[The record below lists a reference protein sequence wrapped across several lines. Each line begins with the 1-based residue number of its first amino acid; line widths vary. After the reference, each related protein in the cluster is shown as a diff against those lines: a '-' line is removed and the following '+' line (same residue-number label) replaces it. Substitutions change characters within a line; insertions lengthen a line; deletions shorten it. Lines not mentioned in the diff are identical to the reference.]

1 MPQKTNLNIS
11 PYYDDFNKDNNFYRV
26 LFNPGKPVQAREL
39 TTLQSILQDQIE
51 SFGSH
56 MFKEGSMVIP
66 GNIQYDPEYFSVK
79 LDSIHLGTAVS
90 VYVESLKGKILTGA
104 SSGIKVLV
112 DNYSLPNDSTG
123 ITDLTFFIKYLDSG
137 NNNTVSFLEDGE
149 DLLVDEGFV
158 YGNTPINSG
167 DSVATLIQT
176 DATATGSAV
185 SIANG
190 TFFIRG
196 CFVNVSADK
205 IVLDPYTNSP
215 SYRVGLFVQEE
226 LVSADSDSSLND
238 NARGFSNFA
247 APGADRLKISTS
259 LTKKGLTDFNDK
271 NFIEL
276 IRLDDGAIKK
286 LQNETQYSL
295 IRDYFA
301 KRTFEES
308 GNYSLKN
315 FKLEAF
321 ESLNDG
327 ISNEGIF
334 TDDELTDQG
343 KTPSDDLIAL
353 KVSPGKAYVRGYDIE
368 RPVTT
373 VLDIKKPRDTKTI
386 ENSSVPF
393 RLGTLIQ
400 VNRVAGTP
408 KIGLDGSAQITLFD
422 QRKGSTNNATAGTG
436 RAIGHARVYAFENH
450 DISGGSADTK
460 FDLYLFD
467 IQTKTFL
474 TVNKA
479 LSNAELPATSLVEGL
494 KSGATGLAHIAGGGN
509 TEIEIMGTSGSFIRG
524 EEIRTVGKYDDSQTR
539 TIVSVKENTIRDVK
553 SVFQDATALGLQTDF
568 SADVVLKQSPIR
580 ELGPGDEVNVSGS
593 NVLTCAG
600 KTFSSLKVKDII
612 IYNVPQDA
620 APRFNRI
627 AGISTDLKE
636 VTLQGETSVT
646 GVCVGTVGVSTF
658 ITGLRVGNP
667 AIQNEDTGL
676 YAELQEKNVSDVDL
690 SNSEL
695 TIKAQITGRTTDGVG
710 TLTFSTS
717 DLATQVGISSA
728 LFETFDNDRYS
739 VHLSNGNIE
748 SLSSEQFTLSNN
760 ASTVT
765 FTGLTPN
772 QSNIVVNTTVKKVS
786 ISTKQKTFDRSH
798 VVNVDKCISGISTVN
813 GLTQNSFFGLRVE
826 DTVISLNTPDVVD
839 IVGIYESVTNADPV
853 LDRLV
858 FVSGLS
864 LNTASILGEKVVG
877 SQSGAIA
884 QITSRVSATVIEIA
898 YLTSQRFTVGEL
910 VTFKESNIVSNLQSV
925 TTGSYL
931 NITTNYTL
939 DKGQR
944 DGFYDYSRIIRKN
957 NVNVPNRR
965 LKIVLNRYTIPSND
979 KGDVFTVGSY
989 DEARF
994 GKDIPILEGGIRATD
1009 TLDFRPR
1016 VADFSATT
1024 SSPFDFESRNFSTA
1038 GTNPT
1043 LVPSPNESSTL
1054 GISHYLPRTD
1064 KIILDPS
1071 ANIDQRYTSGEF
1083 VVVEGVSSENPLA
1096 PNDIELGMTVA
1107 TLELPAYLY
1116 DPKDA
1121 IITIIDNRRY
1131 TMRDI
1136 GKIEDRVENLEIVTS
1151 LSLLELDTKTL
1162 QIQDADGLSRFKSG
1176 FFVDDFKNN
1185 SLLDISNPDCKVDID
1200 LENQNLIVPTDFY
1213 SLKPELALDPS
1224 IDSTTADFSSNLT
1237 LLDSGVRKTGDILT
1251 LDYEEV
1257 TLLDQPLASRIENVN
1272 PFSVITFRGNMTINP
1287 SADIWTRNIILD
1299 NGNRSVFGDT
1309 EGTFAAQVLVSSEPD
1324 THIRS
1329 RNIEFDAGTL
1339 KPNTQYY
1346 AFFDSASGIDII
1358 PKLIEIE
1365 MESGSFQIGERVF
1378 AVIQTNTSGD
1388 FGPEIIGRFRICQ
1401 PNHKSGPFSDP
1412 SLTYTADPYNP
1423 SVTIPSAYSA
1433 SSTILNVDTAS
1444 LAEEAQGRF
1453 FGRIDP
1459 LAVFIGETSGAIAV
1473 ISRNV
1478 SSIRL
1483 ITDRVGSV
1491 RGSFFIRDPLTTP
1504 LPPLRFTNGQK
1515 TFKLTS
1521 SSSNL
1526 PSQEN
1531 SPAVSSVTSTYI
1543 TAGTVDTLSQTV
1555 IGIRELPPPP
1565 APQIINIFQTVEI
1578 DNGDPLA
1585 QSFTVDET
1593 GAFLTSVDI
1602 FMKKKDVKENLIV
1615 QIRTMEL
1622 GTPTLLQ
1629 VQNFASVTLDPS
1641 QINISDDASAA
1652 TNVKFPSPIFLEGG
1666 TQYCVVLLAPTT
1678 NNYEAWI
1685 ARMGDTT
1692 IDTQALPDSESVVI
1706 SQQYIGGSLFKSQN
1720 GSIWTPSQFEDLKI
1734 KINKAKFTTKNATA
1748 FFYNPL
1754 IDYESEQ
1761 APTLTSNGIKS
1772 LPRKLKVVTDNMTS
1786 SGMTDLL
1793 VSGRKVSDST
1803 SAGAVNGLIES
1814 TGGPISSLAIAN
1826 AGIGYSNG
1834 NFSQVPVFAITGNGS
1849 GATVQVDIQN
1859 NVVNSISIQNQGNGY
1874 APGDVVGLTTSNMVK
1889 GGESQITVNT
1899 TTGTDTLYLTNVQG
1913 EEFTAGQ
1920 DLVIYND
1927 AGTAVAYAN
1936 TDIVSST
1943 PISDLFVGNVLEVTH
1958 YNHGMSAD
1966 NNIVQISN
1974 VEPTTRPVKIE
1985 SAISLQDSTII
1996 VGSANTS
2003 EFATFEGITTSTGYV
2018 KVNNEIIFYNTIT
2031 NVGLGISERGVD
2043 SSLISSHPVN
2053 SLVRKYEFNGLSLT
2067 GINTT
2072 HTMPSTNLLQ
2082 SKKDIDKYYLEIP
2095 RGTGRPNLQDRSSG
2109 DSMAAFT
2116 DERSGGGDKINAS
2129 KNIQYNAVY
2138 PVFNTLQPGQTNI
2151 TTQLRSVSGTSAG
2164 SFDSTLNAFTEISFL
2179 DQGYEDVELNKVNP
2193 LTTTRLVASSQNENE
2208 YLTSLPKSRS
2218 STLSM
2223 NLSTEDEN
2231 LSPAIDTMNGTVI
2244 YVRNRLN
2251 KPVVDY
2257 TTDDRVHINNNDPH
2271 AAVYISNRVNI
2282 KQPATSIKLLV
2293 SSDRRDSADFRALF
2307 KIFRP
2312 DSEGVTPKFDLFP
2325 GFDNLKD
2332 TDGDGFGDDV
2342 IDSSKNSGR
2351 PDASTPASV
2360 NGEFVEYVFTI
2371 DDLPEFTGFQIKIE
2385 MSGSNEAEA
2394 PKFKDLRVIAL
2405 A

>member
-66 GNIQYDPEYFSVK
+66 GNINYDPEYFSVK

-137 NNNTVSFLEDGE
+137 SNNTVSFLEDGE

-167 DSVATLIQT
+167 DSVATLIET
-176 DATATGSAV
+176 NATATGSAV

-190 TFFIRG
+190 TFFVRG

-247 APGADRLKISTS
+247 APGADRLKISTT

-286 LQNETQYSL
+286 LQNTTQYSL

-315 FKLEAF
+315 FQLEAF

-327 ISNEGIF
+327 VSNEGIF

-343 KTPSDDLIAL
+343 KTPSDDLLAL

-373 VLDIKKPRDTKTI
+373 VLDVKKSRDKKTI

-393 RLGTLIQ
+393 RLGNLFQ
-400 VNRVAGTP
+400 VNRAAGTP
-408 KIGLDGSAQITLFD
+408 LISLDTNASIQLFD
-422 QRKGSTNNATAGTG
+422 SRKGSTNNATGGTG
-436 RAIGHARVYAFENH
+436 DQIGHARVYAFENH
-450 DISGGSADTK
+450 DVSGGSADTK

-467 IQTKTFL
+467 IQTFTKI
-474 TVNKA
+474 TVNKTVT
-479 LSNAELPATSLVEGL
+479 NAQLPDTSFVEGL
-494 KSGATGLAHIAGGGN
+494 ASGASGFAVNQGGN
-509 TEIEIMGTSGSFIRG
+509 STTITLNDTSGTFIRG
-524 EEIRTVGKYDDSQTR
+524 EEIRINGNAGGATR
-539 TIVSVKENTIRDVK
+539 TITAVQEFSIRDIKSVYQNTIP
-553 SVFQDATALGLQTDF
+553 LGLQGDF
-568 SADVVLKQSPIR
+568 SADLVLNETSID
-580 ELGPGDEVNVSGS
+580 ELGPGDEVNISGS
-593 NVLTCAG
+593 NVMTCAG
-600 KTFSSLKVKDII
+600 KAFSSLKVGDVII
-612 IYNVPQDA
+612 VNRLTDA
-620 APRFNRI
+620 DPRFNRI
-627 AGISTDLKE
+627 SSISTDKKS
-636 VTLQGETSVT
+636 VTLSATTNVS
-646 GVCVGTVGVSTF
+646 GVCVGTVLASTTATGVKLG
-658 ITGLRVGNP
+658 IPAIKNENTGLF
-667 AIQNEDTGL
+667 AQ
-676 YAELQEKNVSDVDL
+676 LQEKNVSDVDL
-690 SNSEL
+690 SGSEL
-695 TIKAQITGRTTDGVG
+695 TIKSQITAKTIDAVG

-717 DLATQVGISSA
+717 DLVGISSA

-748 SLSSEQFTLSNN
+748 SISSDQFTLSNN
-760 ASTVT
+760 SSTVT
-765 FTGLTPN
+765 ITGLTPGQN
-772 QSNIVVNTTVKKVS
+772 NNVTVNATVKKVS

-798 VVNVDKCISGISTVN
+798 VVSVDKCISGISTVN
-813 GLTQNSFFGLRVE
+813 GLTQNNSFGLRVDDE
-826 DTVISLNTPDVVD
+826 VISLNTPDVVD
-839 IVGIYESVTNADPV
+839 IVGVYESVTNADPV

-864 LNTASILGEKVVG
+864 LNTASILGEKVKG
-877 SQSGAIA
+877 SQSGAVA
-884 QITSRVSATVIEIA
+884 QITSRISATVVEIA
-898 YLTSQRFTVGEL
+898 YLTGQKFIVGEL
-910 VTFKESNIVSNLQSV
+910 VTFKESNIVSNLQGV

-931 NITTNYTL
+931 NITKNYTL

-944 DGFYDYSRIIRKN
+944 QGFYDFSRLIRKN
-957 NVNVPNRR
+957 NVNIPNRR

-1016 VADFSATT
+1016 VADFSGTT
-1024 SSPFDFESRNFSTA
+1024 SSPFDFQNRDFSSA

-1043 LVPSPNESSTL
+1043 LVPSPNESSII
-1054 GISHYLPRTD
+1054 GVSHYLPRTD
-1064 KIILDPS
+1064 KIVLDPTVD
-1071 ANIDQRYTSGEF
+1071 IDQRYTSGEF
-1083 VVVEGVSSENPLA
+1083 VVVEGVSSENPIP

-1107 TLELPAYLY
+1107 TLELPAYVY
-1116 DPKDA
+1116 DPEDIK
-1121 IITIIDNRRY
+1121 ITVADNRRY

-1136 GKIEDRVENLEIVTS
+1136 GKIEDRVENLEVVTS
-1151 LSLLELDTKTL
+1151 LSLLELDTKTF
-1162 QIQDADGLSRFKSG
+1162 QIQDADGLTRFKSG

-1200 LENQNLIVPTDFY
+1200 LENQNLVTPTDFY
-1213 SLKPELALDPS
+1213 AVKPELALDPS
-1224 IDSTTADFSSNLT
+1224 IDSTTADFSSDLA
-1237 LLDSGVRKTGDILT
+1237 LLDSGVKKTGDLIT
-1251 LDYEEV
+1251 LDYEEA

-1272 PFSVITFRGNMTINP
+1272 PFSVISFNGSMTINP
-1287 SADIWTRNIILD
+1287 SADIWTRNVVLD
-1299 NGNRSVFGDT
+1299 NGDRTVFGDT
-1309 EGTFAAQVLVSSEPD
+1309 SGSFAAQVLVSSEPEK
-1324 THIRS
+1324 HIRS
-1329 RNIEFDAGTL
+1329 RNVEFDASTL
-1339 KPNTQYY
+1339 KPNTRYY
-1346 AFFDSASGIDII
+1346 PFFDSTSGIDII
-1358 PKLIEIE
+1358 PKLIEIS
-1365 MESGSFQIGERVF
+1365 MVSGQFQIGERVF
-1378 AVIQTNTSGD
+1378 AVTQNTTAGD
-1388 FGPEIIGRFRICQ
+1388 FDSEIIGRFRICQ
-1401 PNHKSGPFSDP
+1401 PNHKVGPFSAP
-1412 SLTYTADPYNP
+1412 TLTYTNDPYNP
-1423 SVTIPSAYSA
+1423 AITIPNAYSA
-1433 SSTILNVDTAS
+1433 SSTLLNVDTAS

-1453 FGRIDP
+1453 FGRIDAQTV
-1459 LAVFIGETSGAIAV
+1459 LIGESSSAIADV
-1473 ISRNV
+1473 TN
-1478 SSIRL
+1478 IRL
-1483 ITDRVGSV
+1483 VSDKVGSV
-1491 RGSFFIRDPLTTP
+1491 RGTFFIRNPLTTP
-1504 LPPLRFTNGQK
+1504 VPPLRFTNGTK

-1521 SSSNL
+1521 SETNL
-1526 PSQEN
+1526 DFLEN
-1531 SPAVSSVTSTYI
+1531 SPAVSSVESTYI
-1543 TAGTVDTLSQTV
+1543 TSGVVDTLSQTTV
-1555 IGIRELPPPP
+1555 GIRPLPPPP
-1565 APQIINIFQTVEI
+1565 APVIITRIIRQNVFRRGRRTG
-1578 DNGDPLA
+1578 NDPLA
-1585 QSFTVDET
+1585 QSFVVDET

-1602 FMKKKDVKENLIV
+1602 FMRKKDVKENLTV
-1615 QIRTMEL
+1615 EIRTMEL
-1622 GTPTLLQ
+1622 GTPTLVLVQGFAQ
-1629 VQNFASVTLDPS
+1629 VVLDPS
-1641 QINISDDASAA
+1641 QVNVSEDASVA
-1652 TNVKFPSPIFLEGG
+1652 TNVKFPSPVYLEAGQ
-1666 TQYCVVLLAPTT
+1666 QYCVVLLAPTT

-1706 SQQYIGGSLFKSQN
+1706 AQQYIGGSLFKSQN
-1720 GSIWTPSQFEDLKI
+1720 GSIWTPSQFEDMKI
-1734 KINKAKFTTKNATA
+1734 KLYKAKFTSTNGTA
-1748 FFYNPL
+1748 FFYNPE
-1754 IDYESEQ
+1754 IDYESDQ
-1761 APTLTSNGIKS
+1761 VPTLSSNGIKS

-1814 TGGPISSLAIAN
+1814 TGGPINSVAIAN

-1834 NFSQVPVFAITGNGS
+1834 TFSNVPLFAITGNGS
-1849 GATVQVDIQN
+1849 GAQASVTISS
-1859 NVVNSISIQNQGNGY
+1859 NVVNSVSVTTAGSGY

-1920 DLVIYND
+1920 DLVIYNN

-1936 TDIVSST
+1936 TDIVSSSVL
-1943 PISDLFVGNVLEVTH
+1943 SDLFEGNVLEVSH

-1974 VEPTTRPVKIE
+1974 VEPTTKPVKIE

-2072 HTMPSTNLLQ
+2072 HTMPNVNLLQ
-2082 SKKDIDKYYLEIP
+2082 SKKDIDKYYLQIP
-2095 RGTGRPNLQDRSSG
+2095 RGAGRPNLQNRSSG
-2109 DSMAAFT
+2109 DSMASFT
-2116 DERSGGGDKINAS
+2116 DERSGGGDRINAS

-2164 SFDSTLNAFTEISFL
+2164 SFDSTRNAFTEISFL
-2179 DQGYEDVELNKVNP
+2179 DQGYEDIELNKINP
-2193 LTTTRLVASSQNENE
+2193 LKTTRLVASSQNENQ

-2218 STLSM
+2218 STVSM
-2223 NLSTEDEN
+2223 SLSTEDEN
-2231 LSPAIDTMNGTVI
+2231 LSPAIDTMNGAVL

-2251 KPVVDY
+2251 KPVTDY
-2257 TTDDRVHINNNDPH
+2257 ATDGRVHVNSSDPH
-2271 AAVYISNRVNI
+2271 AAVYISNRVNL
-2282 KQPATSIKLLV
+2282 KQPATSLKLLV

-2312 DSEGVTPKFDLFP
+2312 DSEGVEPKFELFP

-2332 TDGDGFGDDV
+2332 TDGDGFGDEIVDL
-2342 IDSSKNSGR
+2342 SKNSGR
-2351 PDASTPASV
+2351 SDALTPASV
-2360 NGEFVEYVFTI
+2360 DGEFVEYVFTI
-2371 DDLPEFTGFQIKIE
+2371 DDLSEFTGFQIKIQ

>member
-11 PYYDDFNKDNNFYRV
+11 PYYDDFKKDNNFYRV

-66 GNIQYDPEYFSVK
+66 GNIQYDAEYFSIK
-79 LDSIHLGTAVS
+79 LNSIHLGTAVS
-90 VYVESLKGKILTGA
+90 VYVENLKGKILTGA

-137 NNNTVSFLEDGE
+137 NSNTVSFLEDGE

-167 DSVATLIQT
+167 DSVASLIET
-176 DATATGSAV
+176 DACAIGSAV

-190 TFFIRG
+190 TFFVRG

-205 IVLDPYTNSP
+205 IVLDPYTNNP
-215 SYRVGLFVQEE
+215 SYRVGLFIQEE

-247 APGADRLKISTS
+247 APGADRLKISTT

-321 ESLNDG
+321 ESLNDS

-343 KTPSDDLIAL
+343 ATPSDDLLAL

-373 VLDIKKPRDTKTI
+373 VLDINKPRDKKTI

-400 VNRVAGTP
+400 VNRAAGTP
-408 KIGLDGSAQITLFD
+408 KIGLDGSATIDLFD
-422 QRKGSTNNATAGTG
+422 QRKGSTNNATGGTG
-436 RAIGHARVYAFENH
+436 TSIGHARVYAFENH
-450 DISGGSADTK
+450 DRTGGAADIK

-467 IQTKTFL
+467 VQTKTFL
-474 TVNKA
+474 TVNKT
-479 LSNAELPATSLVEGL
+479 LSNTQLPDTAFVEGL
-494 KSGATGLAHIAGGGN
+494 KSGATGFAHGAGGN
-509 TEIEIMGTSGSFIRG
+509 STTISLMNTSGKFIKG
-524 EEIRTVGKYDDSQTR
+524 EEISINGRTVDTR
-539 TIVSVKENTIRDVK
+539 TIVSVNEKSLRDVK

-568 SADVVLKQSPIR
+568 SADVVLNQSPIR

-600 KTFSSLKVKDII
+600 KTFGSLRVGDILI
-612 IYNVPQDA
+612 VNLNNDA
-620 APRFNRI
+620 SPRFNRVS
-627 AGISTDLKE
+627 AISSDLKS
-636 VTLQGETSVT
+636 VTLAAVTSVS
-646 GVCVGTVGVSTF
+646 GVCVGTVLASTTPTG
-658 ITGLRVGNP
+658 IHVGKPAISNENTGLF
-667 AIQNEDTGL
+667 
-676 YAELQEKNVSDVDL
+676 AELQEKNISDVDL
-690 SNSEL
+690 TGSEL
-695 TIKAQITGRTTDGVG
+695 TIKAQITGRSTDAVG
-710 TLTFSTS
+710 TLTFSVS
-717 DLATQVGISSA
+717 DLVGISSA

-739 VHLSNGNIE
+739 VHLSNGNVE
-748 SLSSEQFTLSNN
+748 SLSSDQFTLSNN

-765 FTGLTPN
+765 ITGLTAG
-772 QSNIVVNTTVKKVS
+772 QSNIVVNATVQKVS

-798 VVNVDKCISGISTVN
+798 VVSVDKCISGISTVN
-813 GLTQNSFFGLRVE
+813 GLTQNTVAFGLRVE
-826 DTVISLNTPDVVD
+826 DEVISLNTPDVVNV
-839 IVGIYESVTNADPV
+839 VGVYESVTNAFPV
-853 LDRLV
+853 LDKLV

-864 LNTASILGEKVVG
+864 LNTASILGEKVKG

-884 QITSRVSATVIEIA
+884 QITDRPSATEVEIA
-898 YLTSQRFTVGEL
+898 YLTSKRFRVGEL
-910 VTFKESNIVSNLQSV
+910 VTFTESNIVSNLQNV
-925 TTGSYL
+925 TAGSYL
-931 NITTNYTL
+931 NITSNYTL

-944 DGFYDYSRIIRKN
+944 QSFYDYSRISRKD
-957 NVNVPNRR
+957 NVKVPNRK
-965 LKIVLNRYTIPSND
+965 LKIIVNRYTVPSND
-979 KGDVFTVGSY
+979 KGDVYTVGSY

-1016 VADFSATT
+1016 VADFSGTT
-1024 SSPFDFESRNFSTA
+1024 SSPFDFSNRNFATA

-1043 LVPSPNESSTL
+1043 LVPSPNESSII

-1083 VVVEGVSSENPLA
+1083 VVVEGVSSKNPLP

-1116 DPKDA
+1116 NPKDA
-1121 IITIIDNRRY
+1121 VITVIDNRRY

-1136 GKIEDRVENLEIVTS
+1136 GKIEDRVENLEVVTS

-1162 QIQDADGLSRFKSG
+1162 QVQDADGLSRFKSG

-1200 LENQNLIVPTDFY
+1200 LENQNLIAPTDFY
-1213 SLKPELALDPS
+1213 ALKPELALDPS

-1237 LLDSGVRKTGDILT
+1237 LLDPGIRKTGDLLT

-1272 PFSVITFRGNMTINP
+1272 PFSVITFRGQMTINP
-1287 SADIWTRNIILD
+1287 SADIWTRNVILD

-1309 EGTFAAQVLVSSEPD
+1309 EGTFASQVLVSSEPD

-1329 RNIEFDAGTL
+1329 RNVEFDAGTL

-1358 PKLIEIE
+1358 PKLIQIE

-1378 AVIQTNTSGD
+1378 AVLQSNTSGD

-1412 SLTYTADPYNP
+1412 SLVYAADPYNP

-1473 ISRNV
+1473 ISRSV
-1478 SSIRL
+1478 TSIRL
-1483 ITDRVGSV
+1483 ITDGVGSV

-1504 LPPLRFTNGQK
+1504 VPPLRFTNGQK

-1526 PSQEN
+1526 LAQEN
-1531 SPAVSSVTSTYI
+1531 SPAVSSVSSTYI

-1565 APQIINIFQTVEI
+1565 IPQIINITNIFQTVEV
-1578 DNGDPLA
+1578 DDGDPLA

-1602 FMKKKDVKENLIV
+1602 FMRKKDVKENLIV
-1615 QIRTMEL
+1615 QVRTMEL

-1652 TNVKFPSPIFLEGG
+1652 TNVAFPSPIYLEGG
-1666 TQYCVVLLAPTT
+1666 RSYCVVLLAPTT

-1692 IDTQALPDSESVVI
+1692 IDTQTLPASESVVI

-1754 IDYESEQ
+1754 IDYESGQ
-1761 APTLTSNGIKS
+1761 VPTLTDNGIKG
-1772 LPRKLKVVTDNMTS
+1772 LPRKLKVRTDNMTS

-1814 TGGPISSLAIAN
+1814 TGGPINATAIAN

-1834 NFSQVPVFAITGNGS
+1834 TFSNVPLFAITGNGENAQASVTIS
-1849 GATVQVDIQN
+1849 G
-1859 NVVNSISIQNQGNGY
+1859 NVVNSISITSAGNGY
-1874 APGDVVGLTTSNMVK
+1874 AVGDVVGLTTSNMVK
-1889 GGESQITVNT
+1889 GGEAQITVST
-1899 TTGTDTLYLTNVQG
+1899 ITGTDTLYLTNVQG
-1913 EEFTAGQ
+1913 QEFTAGQ
-1920 DLVIYND
+1920 DLVIYNN

-1936 TDIVSST
+1936 TDIVSSSVLS
-1943 PISDLFVGNVLEVTH
+1943 PLFEGNVVEVSH

-1966 NNIVQISN
+1966 NNKLQLSN
-1974 VEPTTRPVKIE
+1974 VEPTTKPVKIE

-2003 EFATFEGITTSTGYV
+2003 EFATFEGITTSTGFV

-2082 SKKDIDKYYLEIP
+2082 AKKDIDKYYLQIS

-2109 DSMAAFT
+2109 DSMACFT
-2116 DERSGGGDKINAS
+2116 DERSGGGDRINAS
-2129 KNIQYNAVY
+2129 KNIQYNSVY
-2138 PVFNTLQPGQTNI
+2138 PVFNTLQPGQTKIN
-2151 TTQLRSVSGTSAG
+2151 TQLRSVSGTSAG
-2164 SFDSTLNAFTEISFL
+2164 SFNSSTNSFTEVSFL
-2179 DQGYEDVELNKVNP
+2179 DQGYEDIELNKVNP

-2208 YLTSLPKSRS
+2208 HLTNLPKSRS

-2251 KPVVDY
+2251 KPVTDY
-2257 TTDDRVHINNNDPH
+2257 ANDNRVNLNTGDPH

-2282 KQPATSIKLLV
+2282 KQPATSLKVLV

-2307 KIFRP
+2307 KLFRQDTEATEP
-2312 DSEGVTPKFDLFP
+2312 TFELFP
-2325 GFDNLKD
+2325 GFDNLDD
-2332 TDGDGFGDDV
+2332 TDGDGFGDQV
-2342 IDSSKNSGR
+2342 IDLSKNSGR
-2351 PDASTPASV
+2351 PDALTPASTD
-2360 NGEFVEYVFTI
+2360 GEFVEYVFTI
-2371 DDLPEFTGFQIKIE
+2371 DDLVEFTGFQIKIE
-2385 MSGSNEAEA
+2385 MSGSNEAES
-2394 PKFKDLRVIAL
+2394 PVFKDLRVIAL

>member
-276 IRLDDGAIKK
+276 IRLDDGEIKK
-286 LQNETQYSL
+286 LQNTTQYSL

-327 ISNEGIF
+327 VSNEGIF

-343 KTPSDDLIAL
+343 KTPTDDLLAL

-373 VLDIKKPRDTKTI
+373 VLDLKKPRDKKTI

-393 RLGTLIQ
+393 RFGNLFQ
-400 VNRVAGTP
+400 VNRAAGTP
-408 KIGLDGSAQITLFD
+408 FIGLDTNAQIQFFD
-422 QRKGSTNNATAGTG
+422 SRKGSTNNATGGTG
-436 RAIGHARVYAFENH
+436 DQIGHARVFAFENH
-450 DISGGSADTK
+450 DASGGQPETV

-467 IQTKTFL
+467 IQTFTKI

-479 LSNAELPATSLVEGL
+479 VTNAQLPDTSFVEGL
-494 KSGATGLAHIAGGGN
+494 ASGASGFAVSQGGN
-509 TEIEIMGTSGSFIRG
+509 STTITLSDTSGTFIRG
-524 EEIRTVGKYDDSQTR
+524 EEIRINGNVGGSTR
-539 TIVSVKENTIRDVK
+539 TITAVQEFSIRDIK
-553 SVFQDATALGLQTDF
+553 SVYQDASALGLQTDF
-568 SADVVLKQSPIR
+568 SADLVLKQSPIK

-600 KTFSSLKVKDII
+600 KTFSSLRVGDII
-612 IYNVPQDA
+612 IVNLTSNASPV
-620 APRFNRI
+620 FNRVS
-627 AGISTDLKE
+627 AISADKKS
-636 VTLQGETSVT
+636 VTLAAVTSVT
-646 GVCVGTVGVSTF
+646 NVCVGTLLQSNTPTG
-658 ITGLRVGNP
+658 IHLGIPAIKNENTGLF
-667 AIQNEDTGL
+667 
-676 YAELQEKNVSDVDL
+676 AELQEKNVSDVDL
-690 SNSEL
+690 SGSEL
-695 TIKAQITGRTTDGVG
+695 TIKSQITGQTTDSVG

-717 DLATQVGISSA
+717 DLVGISSA

-748 SLSSEQFTLSNN
+748 SLSSDQFTLSNS

-765 FTGLTPN
+765 ITGLTAGQTN
-772 QSNIVVNTTVKKVS
+772 VVVNATVKKVS

-798 VVNVDKCISGISTVN
+798 VVSVDKCISGISTVN
-813 GLTQNSFFGLRVE
+813 GLTQNNSFGLRV
-826 DTVISLNTPDVVD
+826 DDKVISLNTPDVVD
-839 IVGIYESVTNADPV
+839 VIGVYESVTNADPV

-864 LNTASILGEKVVG
+864 LNTASILGEKVKG
-877 SQSGAIA
+877 SQSGAVA
-884 QITSRVSATVIEIA
+884 QITSRVSATVVEIA
-898 YLTSQRFTVGEL
+898 YLTSQRFIVGEL
-910 VTFKESNIVSNLQSV
+910 VTFKESNIVSNLQGV

-931 NITTNYTL
+931 NITKNYTL

-944 DGFYDYSRIIRKN
+944 QGFYDYSRLIRKN
-957 NVNVPNRR
+957 NVNIPNRR

-979 KGDVFTVGSY
+979 KGDVYTVGSY
-989 DEARF
+989 DEERF
-994 GKDIPILEGGIRATD
+994 GKDVPILEGGIRASD

-1016 VADFSATT
+1016 VGEHSGASVY
-1024 SSPFDFESRNFSTA
+1024 SPFDFQSRNFATA
-1038 GTNPT
+1038 GINPT
-1043 LVPSPNESSTL
+1043 LVPSPNESSII
-1054 GISHYLPRTD
+1054 GVSHYLPRTD
-1064 KIILDPS
+1064 KIVLDPS

-1083 VVVEGVSSENPLA
+1083 VVVEGVSSENPIA

-1107 TLELPAYLY
+1107 TIELPAYLY

-1121 IITIIDNRRY
+1121 IITVVDNRRY

-1136 GKIEDRVENLEIVTS
+1136 GKIEDRVENLEVVTS

-1162 QIQDADGLSRFKSG
+1162 QVQDADGLSRFKSG

-1200 LENQNLIVPTDFY
+1200 LQNQNLIVPTDFY

-1272 PFSVITFRGNMTINP
+1272 PFSVITFNGNMTINP
-1287 SADIWTRNIILD
+1287 SADIWTRNVILD
-1299 NGNRSVFGDT
+1299 NGNRTVFGDT
-1309 EGTFAAQVLVSSEPD
+1309 EGTFASQVLVSSEPD

-1329 RNIEFDAGTL
+1329 RNIEFDANTL

-1346 AFFDSASGIDII
+1346 AFFDSTSGIDII

-1401 PNHKSGPFSDP
+1401 PNHKIGPFSDP
-1412 SLTYTADPYNP
+1412 TLTYTDDPYNP
-1423 SVTIPSAYSA
+1423 NVTIPSAYSA

-1473 ISRNV
+1473 ISRSV
-1478 SSIRL
+1478 TSIRL
-1483 ITDRVGSV
+1483 ITDRVGSI

-1504 LPPLRFTNGQK
+1504 VPPLRFTNGQK

-1526 PSQEN
+1526 LTQEN

-1565 APQIINIFQTVEI
+1565 VPQIINIFQVTQVN
-1578 DNGDPLA
+1578 NGDPLA

-1593 GAFLTSVDI
+1593 GCFLTSVDI

-1652 TNVKFPSPIFLEGG
+1652 TNVKFSSPLFLEGG

-1761 APTLTSNGIKS
+1761 VPTLSSNGIKS
-1772 LPRKLKVVTDNMTS
+1772 LPRKLKVVTDLMSS
-1786 SGMTDLL
+1786 SGMTNLL

-1803 SAGAVNGLIES
+1803 SAGAVNGFIES
-1814 TGGPISSLAIAN
+1814 TGGPINTVAIAN

-1834 NFSQVPVFAITGNGS
+1834 TFSNVPLFAITGNGS
-1849 GATVQVDIQN
+1849 GAQASVTVSS
-1859 NVVNSISIQNQGNGY
+1859 NVVNSVSVTTAGSGY
-1874 APGDVVGLTTSNMVK
+1874 RAGDVVGLTTSNMVK

-1899 TTGTDTLYLTNVQG
+1899 TTGTNTLYLTNVQG

-1936 TDIVSST
+1936 TDIVSSSVL
-1943 PISDLFVGNVLEVTH
+1943 SDLFEGNVLEVSH

-1974 VEPTTRPVKIE
+1974 VEPTSKPVKIE

-2072 HTMPSTNLLQ
+2072 HTMPNVNLLQ
-2082 SKKDIDKYYLEIP
+2082 SKKDIDKYYLQIP
-2095 RGTGRPNLQDRSSG
+2095 RGAGRPNLQNRSSG
-2109 DSMAAFT
+2109 DSMASFT
-2116 DERSGGGDKINAS
+2116 DERSGGGDRINAS

-2164 SFDSTLNAFTEISFL
+2164 SFDSTRNAFTEISFL
-2179 DQGYEDVELNKVNP
+2179 DQGYEDIELNKVNP

-2223 NLSTEDEN
+2223 NLTTEDEN

-2312 DSEGVTPKFDLFP
+2312 DSEGVTPTFDLFP

-2342 IDSSKNSGR
+2342 IDLSKNSGR
-2351 PDASTPASV
+2351 PDALTPASV
-2360 NGEFVEYVFTI
+2360 NGEFVEYVFTV
-2371 DDLPEFTGFQIKIE
+2371 DNLPEFTGFQIKIE

>member
-247 APGADRLKISTS
+247 APGADRLKISTT

-286 LQNETQYSL
+286 LQNTTQYSL

-315 FKLEAF
+315 FQLEAF

-343 KTPSDDLIAL
+343 KTPSDDLLAL

-373 VLDIKKPRDTKTI
+373 VLDLKKPRDKKTI

-393 RLGTLIQ
+393 RLGNLFQ
-400 VNRVAGTP
+400 VNRAAGTP
-408 KIGLDGSAQITLFD
+408 LISLDTSANLEFYDT
-422 QRKGSTNNATAGTG
+422 RKGSTNNATGGAGDK
-436 RAIGHARVYAFENH
+436 IGNARVYAFENH
-450 DISGGSADTK
+450 DVSGGSADTK

-467 IQTKTFL
+467 IQTYTKI

-479 LSNAELPATSLVEGL
+479 VTNAQLPDTSFVEGL
-494 KSGATGLAHIAGGGN
+494 ASGATGFAVSQGGN
-509 TEIEIMGTSGSFIRG
+509 STTITLRDTSGTFIRG
-524 EEIRTVGKYDDSQTR
+524 EEIRINDNAGGATR
-539 TIVSVKENTIRDVK
+539 TITAVQEFSIRDIK
-553 SVFQDATALGLQTDF
+553 SVYQNAAALGLQGDF
-568 SADVVLKQSPIR
+568 SADLVLNETSID
-580 ELGPGDEVNVSGS
+580 ELGPGDEVNISGS
-593 NVLTCAG
+593 NVMTCAG
-600 KTFSSLKVKDII
+600 KAFSSLKVNDII
-612 IYNVPQDA
+612 IVNRLTDTD
-620 APRFNRI
+620 PRFNRVSS
-627 AGISTDLKE
+627 ISADKKS
-636 VTLQGETSVT
+636 VTLSATTNVS
-646 GVCVGTVGVSTF
+646 GVCVGTVLASTTATGVKLG
-658 ITGLRVGNP
+658 IPAIKNENTGLF
-667 AIQNEDTGL
+667 AQ
-676 YAELQEKNVSDVDL
+676 LQEKNVSDVDL
-690 SNSEL
+690 SGSEL
-695 TIKAQITGRTTDGVG
+695 TIKSQITGRTIDAVG

-717 DLATQVGISSA
+717 DLIGISSA

-748 SLSSEQFTLSNN
+748 SISSDQFTLSNN
-760 ASTVT
+760 SSTVT
-765 FTGLTPN
+765 ITGLTPN
-772 QSNIVVNTTVKKVS
+772 QSSNVTVNATVNKVS

-798 VVNVDKCISGISTVN
+798 VVSVDKCISGISTVN
-813 GLTQNSFFGLRVE
+813 GLTQNNSFGLRV
-826 DTVISLNTPDVVD
+826 DDKVISLNTPDVVD
-839 IVGIYESVTNADPV
+839 VVGVYESVTNADPV

-864 LNTASILGEKVVG
+864 LNTASILGEKVEG
-877 SQSGAIA
+877 SQSGAVA
-884 QITSRVSATVIEIA
+884 QITSRVSATVVEIA
-898 YLTSQRFTVGEL
+898 YFTSQRFIVGEL
-910 VTFKESNIVSNLQSV
+910 VTFKESNIVSNLQGV

-931 NITTNYTL
+931 NITKNYTL

-944 DGFYDYSRIIRKN
+944 QGFYDYSRLIRKN
-957 NVNVPNRR
+957 NVNIPNRR

-1016 VADFSATT
+1016 VADFSGTT
-1024 SSPFDFESRNFSTA
+1024 RSPFDFENRNFSSA

-1043 LVPSPNESSTL
+1043 LVPSPNESSII
-1054 GISHYLPRTD
+1054 GVSHYLPRTD
-1064 KIILDPS
+1064 KIVLDPS

-1083 VVVEGVSSENPLA
+1083 VVVEGVSSENPIA

-1107 TLELPAYLY
+1107 TIELPAYLY

-1121 IITIIDNRRY
+1121 IITVVDNRRF

-1136 GKIEDRVENLEIVTS
+1136 GKIEDRVENLEVVTS

-1162 QIQDADGLSRFKSG
+1162 QVQDADGLSRFKSG

-1272 PFSVITFRGNMTINP
+1272 PFSVITFNGNMTINP
-1287 SADIWTRNIILD
+1287 SADIWTRNVILD
-1299 NGNRSVFGDT
+1299 NGNRTVFGDT
-1309 EGTFAAQVLVSSEPD
+1309 DGTFASQVLVSSEPD

-1401 PNHKSGPFSDP
+1401 PNHKIGPISDP
-1412 SLTYTADPYNP
+1412 TLTYTDDPYNP
-1423 SVTIPSAYSA
+1423 TVTIPSAYSA

-1473 ISRNV
+1473 ISRSV
-1478 SSIRL
+1478 TSIRL
-1483 ITDRVGSV
+1483 ITDRVGSI

-1504 LPPLRFTNGQK
+1504 VPPLRFTNGQK

-1521 SSSNL
+1521 SSSNSL
-1526 PSQEN
+1526 IQEN
-1531 SPAVSSVTSTYI
+1531 SPAVSSVSSTYI

-1565 APQIINIFQTVEI
+1565 VPQIINIFQVTQVN
-1578 DNGDPLA
+1578 NGDPLA

-1593 GAFLTSVDI
+1593 GCFLTSVDI

-1652 TNVKFPSPIFLEGG
+1652 TNVKFPSPLFLEGG

-1761 APTLTSNGIKS
+1761 VPTLSSNGIKS

-1786 SGMTDLL
+1786 SGMTNLL

-1803 SAGAVNGLIES
+1803 SAGAVHGFIES
-1814 TGGPISSLAIAN
+1814 TGGPINSVAIAN

-1834 NFSQVPVFAITGNGS
+1834 TFSNVPLFAITGNGS
-1849 GATVQVDIQN
+1849 GAQASVTISS
-1859 NVVNSISIQNQGNGY
+1859 NVVNSISVTTAGSGY
-1874 APGDVVGLTTSNMVK
+1874 KPGDVVGLTTSNVVK

-1936 TDIVSST
+1936 TDIVSSSVL
-1943 PISDLFVGNVLEVTH
+1943 SDLFEGNVIEVSH

-1974 VEPTTRPVKIE
+1974 VEPTTKPVKIE

-2043 SSLISSHPVN
+2043 SSLISPHPVN

-2072 HTMPSTNLLQ
+2072 HTMPNVNLLQ
-2082 SKKDIDKYYLEIP
+2082 SNKDIDKYNLQIP
-2095 RGTGRPNLQDRSSG
+2095 RGAGRPNLQNRSSG
-2109 DSMAAFT
+2109 DSMACFT
-2116 DERSGGGDKINAS
+2116 DERSGGGDRINAS

-2164 SFDSTLNAFTEISFL
+2164 SFDSTRNAFTEISFL
-2179 DQGYEDVELNKVNP
+2179 DQGYEDIELNKINP
-2193 LTTTRLVASSQNENE
+2193 LKTTRLVASSQNENQ

-2251 KPVVDY
+2251 KPVVNY
-2257 TTDDRVHINNNDPH
+2257 TTDNRVHANNNDPH

-2312 DSEGVTPKFDLFP
+2312 DSEGVTPTFDLFP

-2342 IDSSKNSGR
+2342 IDLSKNSGR
-2351 PDASTPASV
+2351 PDALTPASV
-2360 NGEFVEYVFTI
+2360 NGEFVEYVFTV
-2371 DDLPEFTGFQIKIE
+2371 DNLPEFTGFQIKIE

>member
-276 IRLDDGAIKK
+276 IRLDDGEIKK
-286 LQNETQYSL
+286 LQNTTQYSL

-327 ISNEGIF
+327 VSNEGIF

-343 KTPSDDLIAL
+343 KTPSDDLLAL

-373 VLDIKKPRDTKTI
+373 VLDLKKPRDKKTI

-393 RLGTLIQ
+393 RLGNLFQ
-400 VNRVAGTP
+400 VNRAAGTP
-408 KIGLDGSAQITLFD
+408 LISLDTSAILEFYDT
-422 QRKGSTNNATAGTG
+422 RKGSTNNATGGAGDK
-436 RAIGHARVYAFENH
+436 IGNARVYAFENH
-450 DISGGSADTK
+450 DVSGGSADTK

-467 IQTKTFL
+467 IQTYTKI

-479 LSNAELPATSLVEGL
+479 VTNAQLPDTSFVEGL
-494 KSGATGLAHIAGGGN
+494 ASGATGFAESQGGN
-509 TEIEIMGTSGSFIRG
+509 STTITLRDTSGTFIRG
-524 EEIRTVGKYDDSQTR
+524 EEIRINGNVGGATR
-539 TIVSVKENTIRDVK
+539 TITAVQEFSIRDIK
-553 SVFQDATALGLQTDF
+553 SVYQDASTLGLQGDF
-568 SADVVLKQSPIR
+568 SADLVLNETSID
-580 ELGPGDEVNVSGS
+580 ELGPGDEVNISGS
-593 NVLTCAG
+593 NVMTCAG
-600 KTFSSLKVKDII
+600 KAFSSLRVGDII
-612 IYNVPQDA
+612 IVNLTTDA
-620 APRFNRI
+620 DPRFNRI
-627 AGISTDLKE
+627 SSISTDKKS
-636 VTLQGETSVT
+636 VTLSATTNVS
-646 GVCVGTVGVSTF
+646 GVCVGTVLASITPTGVKLG
-658 ITGLRVGNP
+658 IP
-667 AIQNEDTGL
+667 AIKNEDTGL
-676 YAELQEKNVSDVDL
+676 FAQLQEKNVSDVDL
-690 SNSEL
+690 SGSEL
-695 TIKAQITGRTTDGVG
+695 TIKSQITGKSTDAVG
-710 TLTFSTS
+710 TLTFSAS
-717 DLATQVGISSA
+717 DLVGISSA

-748 SLSSEQFTLSNN
+748 SISSDQFTLSNN
-760 ASTVT
+760 SSTVT
-765 FTGLTPN
+765 ITGLTPN
-772 QSNIVVNTTVKKVS
+772 QNSNVTVNATVKKVS

-798 VVNVDKCISGISTVN
+798 VVSVDKCISGISTVN
-813 GLTQNSFFGLRVE
+813 GLTQNNSFGLRV
-826 DTVISLNTPDVVD
+826 DDKVISLNTPDVVD
-839 IVGIYESVTNADPV
+839 VVGVYESVTNADPV

-864 LNTASILGEKVVG
+864 LNTASILGEKVEG
-877 SQSGAIA
+877 SQSGAVA
-884 QITSRVSATVIEIA
+884 QITSRVSATVVEIA

-910 VTFKESNIVSNLQSV
+910 VTFKESNIVSNLQGV

-931 NITTNYTL
+931 NITKNYTL

-944 DGFYDYSRIIRKN
+944 QGFYDYSRLIRKN
-957 NVNVPNRR
+957 NVNIPNRR

-1016 VADFSATT
+1016 VADFSGTT
-1024 SSPFDFESRNFSTA
+1024 TSPFDFQNRNFSSA

-1043 LVPSPNESSTL
+1043 LVPSPNESSII
-1054 GISHYLPRTD
+1054 GVSHYLPRTD
-1064 KIILDPS
+1064 KIVLDPS

-1083 VVVEGVSSENPLA
+1083 VVVEGVSSENPIA

-1107 TLELPAYLY
+1107 TIELPAYLY

-1121 IITIIDNRRY
+1121 IITVVDNRRY

-1162 QIQDADGLSRFKSG
+1162 QVQDADGLSRFKSG

-1329 RNIEFDAGTL
+1329 RNIEFDASTL

-1346 AFFDSASGIDII
+1346 AFFDSTSGIDII

-1378 AVIQTNTSGD
+1378 AVIQTSTSGD

-1473 ISRNV
+1473 ISRSV
-1478 SSIRL
+1478 TSIRL
-1483 ITDRVGSV
+1483 ITDRVGSI

-1504 LPPLRFTNGQK
+1504 VPPLRFTNGQK

-1526 PSQEN
+1526 LAQEN

-1565 APQIINIFQTVEI
+1565 VPQIINIFQVTQV

-1593 GAFLTSVDI
+1593 GCFLTSVDI

-1652 TNVKFPSPIFLEGG
+1652 TNVKFSSPIFLEGG

-1761 APTLTSNGIKS
+1761 VPTLSSNGIKS

-1786 SGMTDLL
+1786 SGMTNLL

-1803 SAGAVNGLIES
+1803 SAGAVHGFIES
-1814 TGGPISSLAIAN
+1814 TGGPINSIAIAN

-1849 GATVQVDIQN
+1849 GATVQVQITN
-1859 NVVNSISIQNQGNGY
+1859 NVVNSISIQNAGNGY
-1874 APGDVVGLTTSNMVK
+1874 APGDVVGLTTSNVVK

-1936 TDIVSST
+1936 TDIVSSSVL
-1943 PISDLFVGNVLEVTH
+1943 SDLFEGNVIEVSH

-1974 VEPTTRPVKIE
+1974 VEPTTKPVKIE

-2043 SSLISSHPVN
+2043 SSLISPHPVN

-2072 HTMPSTNLLQ
+2072 HTMPNVNLLQ
-2082 SKKDIDKYYLEIP
+2082 SNKDIDKYNLQIP
-2095 RGTGRPNLQDRSSG
+2095 RGAGRPNLQNRSSG
-2109 DSMAAFT
+2109 DSMACFT
-2116 DERSGGGDKINAS
+2116 DERSGGGDRINAS

-2164 SFDSTLNAFTEISFL
+2164 SFDSTRNAFTEISFL
-2179 DQGYEDVELNKVNP
+2179 DQGYEDIELNKINP
-2193 LTTTRLVASSQNENE
+2193 LKTTRLVASSQNENQ

-2251 KPVVDY
+2251 KPVVNY
-2257 TTDDRVHINNNDPH
+2257 TTDNRVHTNNNDPH

-2312 DSEGVTPKFDLFP
+2312 DSEGVTPTFDLFP

-2342 IDSSKNSGR
+2342 IDLSKNSGR
-2351 PDASTPASV
+2351 PDALTPASV
-2360 NGEFVEYVFTI
+2360 NGEFVEYVFTV
-2371 DDLPEFTGFQIKIE
+2371 DNLPEFTGFQIKIE